1 MGNRAIAAR
10 AASARALIAI
20 AGALALALALPG
32 SSFAT
37 EHEEPPTSFEPALEA
52 ENFSITQQRQAIY
65 DTPEYQLLLAEQGA
79 ANHKE
84 ATEEQLNDSERLFSD
99 DLCFEGENGC
109 AGDVRLYNWEKN
121 NYGRVKH
128 VLFTARNGATI
139 SARVWTA
146 NNPALHPTAKLPGI
160 VITNGSVQADEP
172 LYWYVAQ
179 ALAKDGYL
187 VITFDPQGQ
196 GRSDTFGQEPDKEEG
211 FPAQSDGRPFY
222 DGTEDALNFFMS
234 NPTHPYAPVP
244 SCETGT
250 SHAAKQNERVAK
262 GLDAAYNPFWHELQ
276 RKRIG
281 LAGHSYGAGG
291 VSYIGQWDPRVSA
304 IVAWDNLKAPEPG
317 TSEKG
322 CKDPKYRTTA
332 PITKPALGMSADY
345 FLPPTPNTELPKPLA
360 KSTESLAYSEAGVD
374 SGEIIIRGG
383 SHLDYSFIPNQGFG
397 ASLRGADEI
406 AWYTSAW
413 FDKYLKKQ
421 RSSDRRMLTNR
432 WREDPVEAGVDL
444 HHDGNA
450 FSFYYYSRLDLHL
463 INGTPFDCENLRKG
477 CPGMVTESNPGGY
490 SYLETDTTPLGFHK
504 P

>member
-1 MGNRAIAAR
+1 MWTRVKIVPLAAV
-10 AASARALIAI
+10 AAAMC
-20 AGALALALALPG
+20 GGLALPAA
-32 SSFAT
+32 SYAI

-65 DTPEYQLLLAEQGA
+65 DTPEYQQKLAEQGA
-79 ANHKE
+79 ANHLE
-84 ATEEQLNDSERLFSD
+84 ATEEQANDPERLFSD

-121 NYGRVKH
+121 GYGRVKH

-139 SARVWTA
+139 SARIWTA
-146 NNPALHPTAKLPGI
+146 NNPATNPTAELPGI

-179 ALAKDGYL
+179 ALAKDGY
-187 VITFDPQGQ
+187 VVMTFDPQGQ

-222 DGTEDALNFFMS
+222 DGTEDALNFFLS
-234 NPTHPYAPVP
+234 NPRRPYVPVP

-250 SHAAKQNERVAK
+250 SHAAKQKERVTK
-262 GLDAAYNPFWHELQ
+262 GLDAAYNPLWHELQ
-276 RKRIG
+276 RTRIG
-281 LAGHSYGAGG
+281 IAGHSYGAGG
-291 VSYIGQWDPRVSA
+291 VSYVGQWDPRVSA
-304 IVAWDNLKAPEPG
+304 IVAYDNLGAPEPG
-317 TSEKG
+317 TREKG
-322 CKDPKYRTTA
+322 CVDPKYRTAA

-360 KSTESLAYSEAGVD
+360 KSTESLKYTEAGVD
-374 SGEIIIRGG
+374 TGEIIIRGG
-383 SHLDYSFIPNQGFG
+383 SHLDYSFIPNQAFG

-413 FDKYLKKQ
+413 FDKYLKKN
-421 RSSDRRMLTNR
+421 RSADRRMLTNR
-432 WREDPVEAGVDL
+432 WREDPIEAGVDL

-450 FSFYYYSRLDLHL
+450 FSFYYYSRLDFHL
-463 INGTPFDCENLRKG
+463 LGGTPFDCENLRKG
-477 CPGMVTESNPGGY
+477 CAGMVTEANPGGY
-490 SYLETDTTPLGFHK
+490 SYLATDTSPLGFHK